1 MASTLRL
8 ELPRDTRLQVTPE
21 QFIPLAAANPNLR
34 LERNANGELIVMP
47 PTGGESGQRNFS
59 LIGQLAAWVA
69 SHPDLGEGF
78 DSSTGFLLPNGAIR
92 SPDVAWVRRHR
103 WESLTPEQR
112 RGFPPLCPDFV
123 IELGSASDDL
133 APLQAKMQEYVSQ
146 GTELGWLINP
156 QQRQVEWYSADSE
169 MEVLNHPLEL
179 SGEPVLPG
187 FRLQLSRIWG

>member
-8 ELPRDTRLQVTPE
+8 ELPPDTRLQVTPE
-21 QFIPLAAANPNLR
+21 QFMRLAAANRNLR

-92 SPDVAWVRRHR
+92 SPDVAWVRRRR
-103 WESLTPEQR
+103 WQALTPEQR

-123 IELGSASDDL
+123 IELRTACDDL
-133 APLQAKMQEYVSQ
+133 APLQAKMQEYISQ

-156 QQRQVEWYSADSE
+156 QQRQVDCYRPGSE
-169 MEVLNHPLEL
+169 MERFDHPLEL

-187 FRLQLSRIWG
+187 FRLPLSPIWL